1 MYHILDINGFY
12 TGISVADRGKHP
24 YYTQTPI
31 VGNFNVFQC
40 VNDVWQEGLANG
52 EIFEI
57 NLEKAKALDIFY
69 TDKISQLLKKPMEKL
84 IIEQVP
90 IPQSILD
97 ERDIL
102 IAEYNQIITDLGI
115 EKSQLKKP

>member
-1 MYHILDINGFY
+1 MYHILDEHGFY
-12 TGISVADRGKHP
+12 TGISVADRGEHP

-40 VNDVWQEGLANG
+40 VNDVWQEGLTNG
-52 EIFEI
+52 EILEI

-97 ERDIL
+97 ERDNL
-102 IAEYNQIITDLGI
+102 IAEYNQILTDLGI
-115 EKSQLKKP
+115 DKSQIKKP